1 MSLKDYNFLT
11 STMGNIVDL
20 DKQIKH
26 LNDVQNQ
33 KVRRKYNLEDRIQSF
48 RSKIEKLQKEESPNP
63 PEISINQSLIEECE
77 NVISASENNIKDLE
91 PQTSKVKKEIN
102 ALESSI
108 PRWLSKEQLHTKHT
122 GYSGWGFSTIDITAA
137 CLFVM
142 LFTVIFGFLASGFS
156 WEEVVRVDKE
166 CSDDELVN
174 GESTDLGIE
183 RNLCDEFYKSSIIS
197 IGAMIFSTLPFLFW
211 LFKRRSECMKLQS
224 EMEVLKSRQRP
235 LNRKVGTNKTKITK
249 NKNKIKDIKK
259 QQKNDLLIHKDSVVE
274 HDGLM
279 ANLVLVQ
286 ETLILEIKK
295 LEFSVKEL
303 AELELKIKGIEKE
316 IIALFESVAHLT
328 PHNSKL

>member
-33 KVRRKYNLEDRIQSF
+33 KVKEKYNLEDRIQSF

-63 PEISINQSLIEECE
+63 PEISINQSLIKECE
-77 NVISASENNIKDLE
+77 NVISASENNIKDLV
-91 PQTSKVKKEIN
+91 PQISKVQKEIN

-108 PRWLSKEQLHTKHT
+108 PRWLSKEQLLKKDTAR
-122 GYSGWGFSTIDITAA
+122 WGFSTTDIAA
-137 CLFVM
+137 AFLAAVM
-142 LFTVIFGFLASGFS
+142 PLSVMFASLATGIGLKEINSDESFAVFVIFGSVAIFF
-156 WEEVVRVDKE
+156 
-166 CSDDELVN
+166 
-174 GESTDLGIE
+174 
-183 RNLCDEFYKSSIIS
+183 SSIPF
-197 IGAMIFSTLPFLFW
+197 IFWVFN
-211 LFKRRSECMKLQS
+211 RRSKCIELQS
-224 EMEVLKSRQRP
+224 QMEVLKNRQRP

-259 QQKNDLLIHKDSVVE
+259 QHKNDLSIHKDSVVE

-279 ANLVLVQ
+279 ANLVLAQ
-286 ETLILEIKK
+286 ETLMLEIKK

-303 AELELKIKGIEKE
+303 AELELKIKDIEKE